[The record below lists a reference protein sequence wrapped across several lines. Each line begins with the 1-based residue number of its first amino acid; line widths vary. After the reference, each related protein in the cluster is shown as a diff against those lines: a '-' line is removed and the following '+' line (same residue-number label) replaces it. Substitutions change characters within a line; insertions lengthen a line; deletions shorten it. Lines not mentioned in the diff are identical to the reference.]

1 MVVLL
6 ARYLPNS
13 PQMKAIIPR
22 SALLLV
28 FALLLIGG
36 AKAQEV
42 VRDKVVQAM
51 KTGNSRDLVEHF
63 IPNIDLTVKDNAD
76 VYSKAQAEQ
85 ILRKFFNDH
94 PPVDMVI
101 EHSGL
106 SKFGDKYFIGILRTR
121 SGYFRVT
128 FFLKK
133 MDGGEMQVKQLRI
146 ENSKNDL

>member
-1 MVVLL
+1 MDQKMPRITLLFAFVL
-6 ARYLPNS
+6 S
-13 PQMKAIIPR
+13 
-22 SALLLV
+22 LLGV
-28 FALLLIGG
+28 Q
-36 AKAQEV
+36 AQEV
-42 VRDKVVQAM
+42 VKDKVVEAM
-51 KTGNSRDLVEHF
+51 KTGNSRDLAAHF

-101 EHSGL
+101 EHSGV
-106 SKFGDKYFIGILRTR
+106 SKFGDKYFIGILRTK

-133 MDGGEMQVKQLRI
+133 METNMQVKQLRI
-146 ENSKNDL
+146 ETSKNDL